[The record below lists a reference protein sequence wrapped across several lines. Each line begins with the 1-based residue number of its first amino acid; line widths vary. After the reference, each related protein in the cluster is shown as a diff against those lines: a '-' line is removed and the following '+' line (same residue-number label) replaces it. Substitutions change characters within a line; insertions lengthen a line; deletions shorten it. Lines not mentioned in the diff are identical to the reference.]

1 MNYNKTYMATPEEI
15 QKLLDKR
22 NELRSQK
29 KYLEADAVRD
39 ELDSL
44 GYIIKDTPEGTFL
57 VLKDMPVEKKDSD
70 KPGKLALFGSGETSP
85 TGRKVH
91 EILVKDKIAPI
102 AISLLETPAGFEV
115 NPHNWYKK
123 LAAMLE
129 TGLQNYKPQI
139 TVIDALSKDGPH
151 STNTPES
158 LQPMLTSDY
167 IHTGAGSPTYAAKHL
182 VGTLVMKYMS
192 DLIEKNV
199 SLSFA
204 SAAAIAIGKHVLP
217 VYEIYKAGDELHWHT
232 GANFFAKWGM
242 QISIIP
248 HFNNEEGGADIDTA
262 FCYMGRVRFEKLI
275 ALLPADSVILGIDEQ
290 TACIFDF
297 DTSKITISGIGSA
310 TVIKDGKQHVYQ
322 SGDTFGFD
330 VLK

>member
-1 MNYNKTYMATPEEI
+1 MSISEEI
-15 QKLLDKR
+15 QTLFNKR
-22 NELRSQK
+22 SELRAQK
-29 KYLEADAVRD
+29 KYQEADAVRD
-39 ELDSL
+39 QLNALGFIIEDTQNGSTLVSVEALRAMSL
-44 GYIIKDTPEGTFL
+44 Q
-57 VLKDMPVEKKDSD
+57 KKESG
-70 KPGKLALFGSGETSP
+70 KQGKLALFGSGETSP

-91 EILVKDKIAPI
+91 EILVKDKTAPI
-102 AISLLETPAGFEV
+102 YISLLETPAGFEV

-123 LAAMLE
+123 LATMLE

-158 LQPMLTSDY
+158 LQPMLKSDY

-182 VGTLVMKYMS
+182 AGTLAMAYMA
-192 DLIEKNV
+192 DLIEKNT

-248 HFNNEEGGADIDTA
+248 HFNNEEGGVDIDTA
-262 FCYMGRVRFEKLI
+262 FCYMGKVRFEKLI
-275 ALLPADSVILGIDEQ
+275 ALLPTHIVILGIDEQ
-290 TACIFDF
+290 TACIFTF
-297 DTSKITISGIGSA
+297 EKSEITVSGIGSA
-310 TVIKDGKQHVYQ
+310 TVIKEGKQQVYR
-322 SGDTFGFD
+322 SGDTFGFEM
-330 VLK
+330 LK

>member
-1 MNYNKTYMATPEEI
+1 MINVTNFGPK
-15 QKLLDKR
+15 
-22 NELRSQK
+22 K
-29 KYLEADAVRD
+29 KYKEADGVRD
-39 ELDSL
+39 QLDIL
-44 GYIIKDTPEGTFL
+44 GYVIKDTPEGS
-57 VLKDMPVEKKDSD
+57 VLISKDQTIENETSD
-70 KPGKLALFGSGETSP
+70 KQGKLALFGSGETSP

-91 EILVKDKIAPI
+91 EILVKDKTAPI
-102 AISLLETPAGFEV
+102 SISLLETPAGFEV

-123 LAAMLE
+123 LATMLE

-158 LQPMLTSDY
+158 LQPMLTADY

-182 VGTLVMKYMS
+182 TGTLVMKYMS
-192 DLIEKNV
+192 DLIEKNT

-204 SAAAIAIGKHVLP
+204 SAAAIAIGKYVLP

-242 QISIIP
+242 PISIIP
-248 HFNNEEGGADIDTA
+248 HFNNEEGGADIDTS
-262 FCYMGRVRFEKLI
+262 FCYMGKVRFEKLI
-275 ALLPADSVILGIDEQ
+275 ALLPTETVILGIDEQ

-297 DTSKITISGIGSA
+297 YASEITVSGIGSA
-310 TVIKDGKQHVYQ
+310 TVIKDGKQQVYQ